1 MSLVNCLSLSFSA
14 LFLTFLFHVQ
24 FVHGNHK
31 AQKYLLGAF
40 ELLVGQSFPAE
51 LMPKAAHILKAFYDH
66 DLLEEEVILQW
77 SEKVR

>member
-1 MSLVNCLSLSFSA
+1 MFCCFVK
-14 LFLTFLFHVQ
+14 

-40 ELLVGQSFPAE
+40 ELLVGQSFPGE
-51 LMPKAAHILKAFYDH
+51 LMPKAAHILKAFYDA

-77 SEKVR
+77 SEKVNQSTASF